1 MAENN
6 MKFDIKVEFLVTGKW
21 LPKPCLMATYSNFDE
36 NVTALLKEEWEDK
49 GFRVTITESNGE

>member
-1 MAENN
+1 